1 MSIIAPILLAF
12 LILLLILL
20 FIIWI
25 HQLYYGIATDRIVFF
40 PTNVKKIEKELDIII
55 NKYLPKTESFELV
68 ELGCG
73 TGNVIRHLAS
83 KFEWKKTT
91 GVELDWMTWTAAK
104 LLSRKS
110 NIEIVHDDI
119 FKHKIESKSLVYC
132 FLGTEIMNHLYEAKQ
147 FDNHILV
154 SLDFPITSVEPKEVF
169 ELPGFSI
176 QKRLY
181 VYDFRKQIII
191 G

>member
-1 MSIIAPILLAF
+1 MTILSPIILFI

-40 PTNVKKIEKELDIII
+40 PTSVNKIDKELEIII
-55 NKYLPKTESFELV
+55 NKYLPETKDYELV

-73 TGNVIRHLAS
+73 VGNVLRHLS
-83 KFEWKKTT
+83 KKFVWQKAI
-91 GVELDWMTWTAAK
+91 GVELDWMTYVTAK
-104 LLSRKS
+104 FFSRNS
-110 NIEIVHDDI
+110 NVTIVQNNI
-119 FKHKIESKSLVYC
+119 FKHKIEQKSLIYC
-132 FLGTEIMNHLYEAKQ
+132 FLGSEIMDHLYTEKQFVNHLL
-147 FDNHILV
+147 I
-154 SLDFPITSVEPKEVF
+154 SLDFPIHNVEAKEVF

-181 VYDFRKQIII
+181 VYDFRK
-191 G
+191 